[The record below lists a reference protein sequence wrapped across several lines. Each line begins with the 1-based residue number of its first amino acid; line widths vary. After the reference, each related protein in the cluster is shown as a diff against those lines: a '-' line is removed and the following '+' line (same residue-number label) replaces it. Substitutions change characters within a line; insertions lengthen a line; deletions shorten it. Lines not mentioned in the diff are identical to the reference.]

1 MLVTDT
7 ITPEFKALYCV
18 RDSLRFF
25 ERAFWTGMIALNAGI
40 MIPRV
45 KAIIDAL
52 VLGNGVIS

>member
-1 MLVTDT
+1 MTDL
-7 ITPEFKALYCV
+7 ITPEFEVLCSV
-18 RDSLRFF
+18 SDSFKFF

-45 KAIIDAL
+45 KAMTDAL